1 MDMKPR
7 IIELPNGL
15 RIVHKYIPYTRTV
28 HCGYVINTGSRDD
41 KREEIGMAHFIE
53 HMVFKGTIRRSNLEI
68 LNYLDSLGGDLNAY
82 TTKEKTCL
90 YASLSAEHFERAID
104 LLTDITFFSTFPVEE
119 MGKEQD
125 VIAEEIDMYRDAPDE
140 AIFEDFDEKIFP
152 DHSLGSPILG
162 TKESIRAFTQEKV
175 KSHIGFSY
183 TANNI
188 VCSIVGNVTE
198 RQVEEAVGKYLS
210 NLNLPSSQISR
221 KAPENQPEG
230 VSLVPISTQQAHEIL
245 GGRAFARGS
254 EEHLPFFLFNNYMGG
269 PAMNSRLN
277 LNIRER
283 FGLTY
288 SISSFV
294 NPFHDSGIWGVYY
307 ACEPKN
313 LKQVRDLVMR
323 EYEDVLAE
331 GFDPVRLQQVKRQL
345 IGQMTLSYE
354 NLLTQMLALG
364 KDLLDYGRIIS
375 FSEFTSQIEA
385 LTEARILGAAQNAWN
400 ESKLTRITYQKA
412 V

>member
-1 MDMKPR
+1 MKPR
-7 IIELPNGL
+7 IIELSNGL

-28 HCGYVINTGSRDD
+28 HCGYIINTGSRDD

-53 HMVFKGTIRRSNLEI
+53 HMVFKGTVRRSNLDI

-119 MGKEQD
+119 IGKEQD

-140 AIFEDFDEKIFP
+140 AIFEDFDEKVFP
-152 DHSLGSPILG
+152 GHDLGSPILG

-175 KSHIGFSY
+175 RSHIGFSY

-198 RQVEEAVGKYLS
+198 KQVDQAINKYVRI
-210 NLNLPSSQISR
+210 LNLPDSHLSR
-221 KAPENQPEG
+221 NAPGGQTEQ
-230 VSLVPISTQQAHEIL
+230 VSMVPISTQQAHEII

-254 EEHLPFFLFNNYMGG
+254 EEHLSFFLFNNYMGG

-283 FGLTY
+283 YGLTY
-288 SISSFV
+288 SINSFF
-294 NPFHDSGIWGVYY
+294 NPFHDSGIWGIYY

-313 LKQVRDLVMR
+313 LKRVRDLVIQ
-323 EYEDVLAE
+323 EYQDAIKE
-331 GFDPVRLQQVKRQL
+331 GFDPVRLAQCKRQL

-354 NLLTQMLALG
+354 NLLTQMLGMG

-375 FSEFTSQIEA
+375 FSEFTGQIEA
-385 LTEARILGAAQNAWN
+385 LTEQQVIGTAHKAWKG
-400 ESKLTRITYQKA
+400 EELTRITYQKA